1 MTTKSN
7 TGRRTFLAALGVG
20 GAAAA
25 AVAVTQGSRETAP
38 AATDATPQGKGYQV
52 TEHVQ
57 KYYRTAKV

>member
-7 TGRRTFLAALGVG
+7 TSRRKFLAALGAG

-25 AVAVTQGSRETAP
+25 AVAVTQGNREPAPTA
-38 AATDATPQGKGYQV
+38 ADATPQGRGYQV

>member
-7 TGRRTFLAALGVG
+7 TSRRKFLAALGAG
-20 GAAAA
+20 GAAA
-25 AVAVTQGSRETAP
+25 AVAVTQGNREPAPTA
-38 AATDATPQGKGYQV
+38 ADATPQGRGYQV